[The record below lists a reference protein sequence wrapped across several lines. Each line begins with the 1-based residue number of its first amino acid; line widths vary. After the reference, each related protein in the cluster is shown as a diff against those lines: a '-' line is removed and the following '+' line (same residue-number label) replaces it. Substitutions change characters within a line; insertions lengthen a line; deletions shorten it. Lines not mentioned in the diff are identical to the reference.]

1 MKKKTALGKAFGHT
15 PDRGPERGISLII
28 VIMIM
33 SFMLTV
39 GVALLTITSTG
50 PKVAA
55 NIRSQQQAF
64 NAAEAGFDTA
74 WTTIEENFAS
84 GLWGSFE
91 DHYLKKPNGIDDP
104 SSENYYFRGLT
115 DDEILNL
122 IDPGGDGV
130 ADLDNVLY
138 YQEPFITEKGGTLDS
153 RYTYTVFLIDDETG
167 TKTSDPADALMVCIG
182 CVKVGNKILSTSRLE
197 VLLNTLVPGAKT

>member
-1 MKKKTALGKAFGHT
+1 MKKRNVLQKAFGQT
-15 PDRGPERGISLII
+15 QNRSSTRGISLII
-28 VIMIM
+28 IVMIM
-33 SFMLTV
+33 FFMLTV
-39 GVALLTITSTG
+39 GIALVSLTSTG

-84 GLWGSFE
+84 GFWSSFE
-91 DHYLKKPNGIDDP
+91 DHYLKDPDGIDNP
-104 SSENYYFRGLT
+104 SSENYYFRGLIDT
-115 DDEILNL
+115 EILNL

-138 YQEPFITEKGGTLDS
+138 FQEPYITEKGGGSDS
-153 RYTYTVFLIDDETG
+153 RYTYTVFLIDDEQGAGAT
-167 TKTSDPADALMVCIG
+167 DPADALLVCIG
-182 CVKVGNKILSTSRLE
+182 CVKVGNTISSTSRLE